1 MKGRNTVAWIAL
13 VIAGLLEVGWA
24 TAMKLSDGF
33 SRLGPSIATIVLM
46 ILSFGMLSYSM
57 RSLPLGTAYT
67 VWTGIG
73 AIGSVLVGIV
83 VMGESKDPVRLL
95 CLLLILSGIV
105 GLKLASPE

>member
-1 MKGRNTVAWIAL
+1 MAWMAL
-13 VIAGLLEVGWA
+13 VVAGLLEVGWA
-24 TAMKLSDGF
+24 TFMKLSEGF
-33 SRLGPSIATIVLM
+33 TRLGPTVVTIVLM

-95 CLLLILSGIV
+95 CVLLILTGII